1 MCEECVCDGSPL
13 PSTFLGF
20 NYEAKSS
27 RESDLNPP
35 QQWFGIGIETSY
47 RYSFIVVIFEKMA
60 DPGEELNLN
69 LPPSPPHSFPLSL
82 SLQLNP
88 SSSEDITIEAPH
100 QNEADLRR
108 RRRYGRRATPNRI
121 GNEDIRV
128 VILRSIDRQLEQA
141 SVSPEKASDEVS
153 SPLPSAK
160 DFECNICL
168 DMARDPVV
176 TACGHLFCWPCLYQ
190 WIYLH
195 SDVRECP
202 VCKGDVRDIDI
213 IPIYG
218 RGNVDTEAEAEA
230 EAEAEGK
237 CPSDHRN
244 PKIPKRPHA
253 HRVESSRI
261 EGFRRS
267 RRRSIPA
274 WLDADDMVEYGGE
287 HGNASQGRGE
297 DGYFR
302 FGRGTMEVRNRLRAL
317 RDVLENNRRNSE
329 DSARQAATEDDRRVR
344 QRIMGGRRRLFE
356 SQSRAN
362 RAPHIG
368 EGEDDDDGRMTLG
381 FESTLAREREEMS
394 RHLAF
399 LRRHVRAE
407 RSPSR
412 DSRSRTTPRHLVA
425 DEDERIPLGLRAS
438 LSRDQEE
445 MSRHLALLRRHVR
458 SEWSSQLEPRRR
470 TTSPLMLDVEGL
482 ESFAAPA
489 REHNEMSE
497 HPISLH
503 QNIEAERASFLGSI
517 SATAPQSVVQEVEET
532 VPPRFISSVIR
543 EQDEFS
549 RSLPSTVN
557 IRAARSLPLAPRIS
571 RTTSHIMLEGV
582 EERTPSGLETSL
594 AREHEAMSRH
604 LAFLRHIRADRFP
617 SLESRAVIGPHL
629 VANEVEERTPLGL
642 ETSVARVQEE
652 LSRRLAFLQQIR
664 TDRAPL
670 LESRTSTSP
679 IVVDEVEERMAIR
692 LETSLAREQEEI
704 LRNLALIRH
713 IRADRLAAIRARLAS
728 MEGMLETLVGADHQ
742 SEHTRSSGPVQLATN
757 IHQDFLPDVQEEESG
772 EVSV

>member
-1 MCEECVCDGSPL
+1 MKKKMG
-13 PSTFLGF
+13 
-20 NYEAKSS
+20 
-27 RESDLNPP
+27 
-35 QQWFGIGIETSY
+35 ET
-47 RYSFIVVIFEKMA
+47 
-60 DPGEELNLN
+60 GEELNLN

-88 SSSEDITIEAPH
+88 SSSEDIITEAP
-100 QNEADLRR
+100 QLNEADLRR

-128 VILRSIDRQLEQA
+128 VILRSIDRQLDQA
-141 SVSPEKASDEVS
+141 SVSPEKVSDEVS

-230 EAEAEGK
+230 EAGK
-237 CPSDHRN
+237 CSSDHGN

-274 WLDADDMVEYGGE
+274 WLDADDMIEYGGE

-297 DGYFR
+297 DGFFR

-317 RDVLENNRRNSE
+317 RDVLENNRRSSE
-329 DSARQAATEDDRRVR
+329 DSARQAVTEDDRRVR

-368 EGEDDDDGRMTLG
+368 EGEDDDVGRLSLG
-381 FESTLAREREEMS
+381 FEGTLAREREEMS

-399 LRRHVRAE
+399 LRRHVRTE

-412 DSRSRTTPRHLVA
+412 DSRSRTTSRHLLV
-425 DEDERIPLGLRAS
+425 DEDERIPLELRTS

-445 MSRHLALLRRHVR
+445 VSRHLALLRRHVR

-470 TTSPLMLDVEGL
+470 TTPPLMLAAEGL
-482 ESFAAPA
+482 ESSAAPA
-489 REHNEMSE
+489 REHNEISE
-497 HPISLH
+497 HPTSLH
-503 QNIEAERASFLGSI
+503 QNIEAERVSFLGSI
-517 SATAPQSVVQEVEET
+517 SATAPQSVDHEVEDL
-532 VPPRFISSVIR
+532 VPPRLVTSVTR

-549 RSLPSTVN
+549 RSLSSNVN
-557 IRAARSLPLAPRIS
+557 IRAARSLPVAPRTS
-571 RTTSHIMLEGV
+571 RTTSHIMVEGV

-594 AREHEAMSRH
+594 AREHETMSRH

-617 SLESRAVIGPHL
+617 SLESRDVTGPHL

-642 ETSVARVQEE
+642 ETSVARVHEE
-652 LSRRLAFLQQIR
+652 LSRRLALLQQIR
-664 TDRAPL
+664 ADRAPL
-670 LESRTSTSP
+670 LQSRTSTSP
-679 IVVDEVEERMAIR
+679 ILVDEVEERMAIR

-713 IRADRLAAIRARLAS
+713 IRADRLAAIRSRLAS
-728 MEGMLETLVGADHQ
+728 MEGMLETLVGVDHQ
-742 SEHTRSSGPVQLATN
+742 SEHARSSGPVQMATN
-757 IHQDFLPDVQEEESG
+757 MHQDFLPDVQEEESG

>member
-1 MCEECVCDGSPL
+1 
-13 PSTFLGF
+13 
-20 NYEAKSS
+20 
-27 RESDLNPP
+27 
-35 QQWFGIGIETSY
+35 
-47 RYSFIVVIFEKMA
+47 MA
-60 DPGEELNLN
+60 DASEELNLN
-69 LPPSPPHSFPLSL
+69 LTPSPPHSFPLSL

-88 SSSEDITIEAPH
+88 SSSEDITIEGPQ
-100 QNEADLRR
+100 QNEAELRR
-108 RRRYGRRATPNRI
+108 RRRYGRRATPNRM
-121 GNEDIRV
+121 GNEDIRF
-128 VILRSIDRQLEQA
+128 VILTSIDRQLEQA

-153 SPLPSAK
+153 SPLSTAK

-168 DMARDPVV
+168 DMAGDPVV

-202 VCKGDVRDIDI
+202 VCKGEVRDIDI

-218 RGNVDTEAEAEA
+218 RGNVDTEAEAV
-230 EAEAEGK
+230 AEAEGK
-237 CPSDHRN
+237 CSSDHSN
-244 PKIPKRPHA
+244 LKIPKRPHA

-287 HGNASQGRGE
+287 HGNASLGRGD

-317 RDVLENNRRNSE
+317 RDVLENNRRSTE
-329 DSARQAATEDDRRVR
+329 DSSRQTATEDDRRVR

-368 EGEDDDDGRMTLG
+368 EGEDDVNGRMSLG

-412 DSRSRTTPRHLVA
+412 DTRSRTTPRHSIV
-425 DEDERIPLGLRAS
+425 DEDERIPLGMRAS

-482 ESFAAPA
+482 ESSAATV

-497 HPISLH
+497 HPTSLH
-503 QNIEAERASFLGSI
+503 PNVEPERVQFLGSI
-517 SATAPQSVVQEVEET
+517 TATSQQSVVHEVEEI
-532 VPPRFISSVIR
+532 VPPRLVSSIIR
-543 EQDEFS
+543 EQQDEFS
-549 RSLPSTVN
+549 RSLPSAVVN
-557 IRAARSLPLAPRIS
+557 IRAARSLPLAPRTS
-571 RTTSHIMLEGV
+571 RTSSHMMVDGV
-582 EERTPSGLETSL
+582 EERIPSGLETSL
-594 AREHEAMSRH
+594 AREHEAMARH

-617 SLESRAVIGPHL
+617 SLESRAVTGPHL
-629 VANEVEERTPLGL
+629 DANEAEERTPLGL

-652 LSRRLAFLQQIR
+652 LSRRLAFLQRIR

-679 IVVDEVEERMAIR
+679 IVVDEVEERMASR

-728 MEGMLETLVGADHQ
+728 MEGMLETLVSADHQ
-742 SEHTRSSGPVQLATN
+742 SEHAGSSGPVQLATN

>member
-1 MCEECVCDGSPL
+1 M
-13 PSTFLGF
+13 
-20 NYEAKSS
+20 
-27 RESDLNPP
+27 
-35 QQWFGIGIETSY
+35 
-47 RYSFIVVIFEKMA
+47 
-60 DPGEELNLN
+60 
-69 LPPSPPHSFPLSL
+69 
-82 SLQLNP
+82 
-88 SSSEDITIEAPH
+88 
-100 QNEADLRR
+100 
-108 RRRYGRRATPNRI
+108 
-121 GNEDIRV
+121 
-128 VILRSIDRQLEQA
+128 
-141 SVSPEKASDEVS
+141 
-153 SPLPSAK
+153 
-160 DFECNICL
+160 
-168 DMARDPVV
+168 
-176 TACGHLFCWPCLYQ
+176 
-190 WIYLH
+190 
-195 SDVRECP
+195 
-202 VCKGDVRDIDI
+202 DI

-218 RGNVDTEAEAEA
+218 RGNVDTEAEAV
-230 EAEAEGK
+230 AEAEGK
-237 CPSDHRN
+237 CSSDHGN
-244 PKIPKRPHA
+244 LKIPKRPHA

-287 HGNASQGRGE
+287 HGNASLGRGD

-317 RDVLENNRRNSE
+317 RDVLENNRRSTE
-329 DSARQAATEDDRRVR
+329 DSSRQTATEDDRRVR

-368 EGEDDDDGRMTLG
+368 EGEDDVNGRMSLG
-381 FESTLAREREEMS
+381 FESTLGREREEMS

-412 DSRSRTTPRHLVA
+412 DTRSRTTPRHAVV
-425 DEDERIPLGLRAS
+425 DEDERIPLGMRAS

-482 ESFAAPA
+482 ESSAATV

-497 HPISLH
+497 HPTSLH
-503 QNIEAERASFLGSI
+503 PNVEPERVQFLGSI
-517 SATAPQSVVQEVEET
+517 TATSQQSVVHEVEEI
-532 VPPRFISSVIR
+532 VPPRLVSSLIR
-543 EQDEFS
+543 EQQDEFS
-549 RSLPSTVN
+549 RSLPSALVS
-557 IRAARSLPLAPRIS
+557 IRAARSLPLAPRTS
-571 RTTSHIMLEGV
+571 RTSSHMMVDGV

-594 AREHEAMSRH
+594 AREHEAMARH

-617 SLESRAVIGPHL
+617 SLESRAVSGPHL
-629 VANEVEERTPLGL
+629 DANEAEERTPLGL

-652 LSRRLAFLQQIR
+652 LSRRLAFLQRIR

-679 IVVDEVEERMAIR
+679 IVVDEVEERMASR

-728 MEGMLETLVGADHQ
+728 MEGMLETLVSADHQ
-742 SEHTRSSGPVQLATN
+742 SEHAGSSGPVRLATN
-757 IHQDFLPDVQEEESG
+757 IHQDFLPDVKEEESG